1 MRRALNQDSGPADH
15 LLARCVLLLCAVL
28 MLLAGCT
35 GLSQPP
41 ANGTDVIGAK
51 VISLPGGAFPLHAT
65 ERTGTGAHAQ
75 VFIEG
80 DGRPWRAGGRI
91 ISDDPTP
98 HNTPMLEWMLRT
110 PAPALY
116 LGRPCYFRK
125 TAPGCHPLLWTY
137 SRYSK
142 TVVDSMHSA
151 LLHWLEQHPH
161 IDELT
166 LTGHSGGGVLALLLA
181 ERIPQARTVLAIAT
195 PVDID
200 AWADLHGYG
209 RLFHSLNPASQA
221 DWRTDVTRL
230 LVFGQKDAQVPP
242 KVFAAVASSIPGV
255 QVRIVEGAGHDCC
268 AGYESVMPSR

>member
-1 MRRALNQDSGPADH
+1 
-15 LLARCVLLLCAVL
+15 
-28 MLLAGCT
+28 
-35 GLSQPP
+35 
-41 ANGTDVIGAK
+41 
-51 VISLPGGAFPLHAT
+51 
-65 ERTGTGAHAQ
+65 
-75 VFIEG
+75 
-80 DGRPWRAGGRI
+80 
-91 ISDDPTP
+91 
-98 HNTPMLEWMLRT
+98 MLRT